1 MSSLEGLR
9 LKPKKK
15 IIERHDLEGLRLK
28 PKRKA
33 VVETEEIDYIP
44 KEESGMM
51 SDLFKPQYE
60 HLAEA
65 AEPLYNN
72 NFTKGFLSGVGRAA
86 MSEAADQAGSGVME
100 VAPGVVVPISESSA
114 MANIPEK
121 GLEALESMKPD
132 ENDTLGNIAY
142 KAGEFSGETASIP
155 MFPARGAVNA
165 AANTS
170 RSMFSRFGKEA
181 AMGGAI
187 GAGSGVLHE
196 TTGIDPLYSDLI
208 ASVAVPGALSNSQG
222 MFGRFSNPKEKLAKG
237 TMRVMGLN
245 KRKTGGFDV
254 PAAQAA
260 RDLEIDLP
268 AAALTDSAVTG
279 LADQWIS
286 KSPFFGN
293 KLRNKYLTAEEQT
306 RKALDD
312 IYNQTG
318 PKRTPELEGQIR
330 DAYTLSRE
338 GLPLELS
345 KRTVVPKNTSTTTEA
360 IYSQLANSDIFAKDT
375 RELLNILKNFKKN
388 LGSTSNKVDRYGAT
402 YPSNDKYDVKKL
414 INAKMNLNA
423 MIKWD
428 TDEGIKNLAR
438 KLQKAVSDDIS
449 EYGKINPEWYKN
461 YREADKLYGNLAKR
475 ERLEEMLGQK
485 ATNYATDSLSYNTLA
500 KSIRNP
506 ETAEILQKQVTPEVF
521 AKIQKLGE
529 VARAM
534 AAKNSRIPNPSGTA
548 ATLGVSTGILGLI
561 GLVNHPN
568 IPTALATAGAT
579 GGAMATVTQLLTNKK
594 FLDLALDYA
603 EKPTLSKE
611 ISLNKFIMDKTG
623 YSAVALRNK
632 LLDETNNNEDK

>member
-15 IIERHDLEGLRLK
+15 TIERHDLEGLRLK
-28 PKRKA
+28 PKREA
-33 VVETEEIDYIP
+33 VVESEEIDYSP
-44 KEESGMM
+44 KEEPGIM
-51 SDLFKPQYE
+51 SDFFKPQYK
-60 HLAEA
+60 HLIEA

-86 MSEAADQAGSGVME
+86 MSEAAEQAGAGVME

-142 KAGEFSGETASIP
+142 KAGEFGGATASMP
-155 MFPARGAVNA
+155 MIPARGAINA
-165 AANTS
+165 AANTGKS
-170 RSMFSRFGKEA
+170 LFGRFGKEA
-181 AMGGAI
+181 AMGSAIGGASGAI
-187 GAGSGVLHE
+187 QE
-196 TTGIDPLYSDLI
+196 TTNIDPLYADLI
-208 ASVAVPGALSNSQG
+208 SSVVVPSALSNKQG
-222 MFGRFSNPKEKLAKG
+222 MFGRFSNPNEKLAKG
-237 TMRVMGLN
+237 TMRLMGLS

-286 KSPFFGN
+286 KAPFFGN

-306 RKALDD
+306 RKVLDD
-312 IYNQTG
+312 IYNQTSN
-318 PKRTPELEGQIR
+318 KRTPELEDQIKGLYR
-330 DAYTLSRE
+330 TSRE
-338 GLPLELS
+338 SLPAELKDRS
-345 KRTVVPKNTSTTTEA
+345 IVPVNTKITAEEL
-360 IYSQLANSDIFAKDT
+360 YSDLANSDIHSKDT
-375 RELLNILKNFKKN
+375 KSLLQMINRLKKATANVSSKPDVYGSSFPSKN
-388 LGSTSNKVDRYGAT
+388 
-402 YPSNDKYDVKKL
+402 KYDVKRL
-414 INAKMNLNA
+414 INAKMNLNS

-428 TDEGIKNLAR
+428 TDEGVKNLAR
-438 KLQKAVSDDIS
+438 KLQGAISQDIT
-449 EYGKINPEWYKN
+449 EYGKLNPKWHET
-461 YREADKLYGNLAKR
+461 YRKADKLYGDLAKR
-475 ERLEEMLGQK
+475 EELESLLGNK
-485 ATNYATDSLSYNTLA
+485 AINYGTDSLSYNNLSKA
-500 KSIRNP
+500 INNP
-506 ETAEILQKQVTPEVF
+506 EKAEWLKKQVTPEVF
-521 AKIQKLGE
+521 AKIEKLGQ
-529 VARAM
+529 VAKAM
-534 AAKNSRIPNPSGTA
+534 ASKNARIPNPSGTA
-548 ATLGVSTGILGLI
+548 ATLGVSTGVLGLI

-568 IPTALATAGAT
+568 LTTGLLTAGAT

-632 LLDETNNNEDK
+632 LLDETNSNDK

>member
-15 IIERHDLEGLRLK
+15 TIERHDLEGLRLK
-28 PKRKA
+28 PKKEV
-33 VVETEEIDYIP
+33 VVETEEIDYSP
-44 KEESGMM
+44 KEESSIM
-51 SDLFKPQYE
+51 SNLFKPQYE
-60 HLAEA
+60 HLIEA
-65 AEPLYNN
+65 AEPIYNN
-72 NFTKGFLSGVGRAA
+72 NFTKGALSGFSRGA
-86 MSEAADQAGSGVME
+86 MSEAADQASAGVME

-114 MANIPEK
+114 TANIPEK
-121 GLEALESMKPD
+121 GLEALESMRPAK
-132 ENDTLGNIAY
+132 NDSLGNIAY
-142 KAGEFSGETASIP
+142 KAGEFGGATASIP
-155 MFPARGAVNA
+155 LLPGGGVINSGKSLFG
-165 AANTS
+165 
-170 RSMFSRFGKEA
+170 RFGKEA
-181 AMGGAI
+181 AMGSTI
-187 GAGSGVLHE
+187 GGTSGVLQE
-196 TTGIDPLYSDLI
+196 TTGIDPLYADLI
-208 ASVAVPGALSNSQG
+208 SSVAVPGALSNNQG

-237 TMRVMGLN
+237 AMRVMGLN

-279 LADQWIS
+279 LADQWIG
-286 KSPFFGN
+286 KTPFFGN
-293 KLRNKYLTAEEQT
+293 KLRNKYLTAEQQT
-306 RKALDD
+306 RNALDD

-318 PKRTPELEGQIR
+318 PKRTPELETKINEV
-330 DAYTLSRE
+330 YTASRE
-338 GLPLELS
+338 GLPVELD
-345 KRTVVPKNTSTTTEA
+345 KRGVVPKNTSITTDSF
-360 IYSQLANSDIFAKDT
+360 YSQLANSDIFAKDT
-375 RELLNILKNFKKN
+375 KQLLTILKNLKKN
-388 LGSTSNKVDRYGAT
+388 LGSTSNKVDRYGPTFPA
-402 YPSNDKYDVKKL
+402 NDTYDVKKL

-449 EYGKINPEWYKN
+449 EYGKLNPEWHKN
-461 YREADKLYGNLAKR
+461 YRAADKLYGDMAKR
-475 ERLEEMLGQK
+475 ERLEELLGQK

-529 VARAM
+529 VSRAM
-534 AAKNSRIPNPSGTA
+534 ASKTARIPNPSGTA
-548 ATLGVSTGILGLI
+548 ATLGVSTGVLGLI

-568 IPTALATAGAT
+568 LTTGLVTAGAT

-632 LLDETNNNEDK
+632 LLDEINNDDK

>member
-1 MSSLEGLR
+1 MSKFDGLR
-9 LKPKKK
+9 TRPKSKF
-15 IIERHDLEGLRLK
+15 DGLRTR
-28 PKRKA
+28 PKRK
-33 VVETEEIDYIP
+33 VFVPEKTDDNETKRDI
-44 KEESGMM
+44 
-51 SDLFKPQYE
+51 L
-60 HLAEA
+60 LATLNPGQFI
-65 AEPLYNN
+65 EPLYNN

-86 MSEAADQAGSGVME
+86 MSEAADQAGAGVME

-132 ENDTLGNIAY
+132 KNDTLGNIAY
-142 KAGEFSGETASIP
+142 KAGEFSGGTA
-155 MFPARGAVNA
+155 MFPVRGAVNA
-165 AANTS
+165 AANTG
-170 RSMFSRFGKEA
+170 RSMLSRFGKEA

-196 TTGIDPLYSDLI
+196 TTGTDPLYADLI

-237 TMRVMGLN
+237 AMRVMGLN

-254 PAAQAA
+254 AAAQAA

-279 LADQWIS
+279 LADQWIG
-286 KSPFFGN
+286 KTPFFGN
-293 KLRNKYLTAEEQT
+293 KLRNKYLTAEQQT
-306 RKALDD
+306 RNALDD

-318 PKRTPELEGQIR
+318 PKRTPELETKINE
-330 DAYTLSRE
+330 AYTASRE
-338 GLPLELS
+338 GLPIELD
-345 KRTVVPKNTSTTTEA
+345 KRGVVPKNTSVTTDSL
-360 IYSQLANSDIFAKDT
+360 YSQLANSDIFAKDT
-375 RELLNILKNFKKN
+375 KQLLTILKNLKKN

-449 EYGKINPEWYKN
+449 EYGKINPEWHKN
-461 YREADKLYGNLAKR
+461 YREADKLFGDLAKR
-475 ERLEEMLGQK
+475 ERLEEILGQK
-485 ATNYATDSLSYNTLA
+485 ATNYATDSLSYNALA

-529 VARAM
+529 VSRAM
-534 AAKNSRIPNPSGTA
+534 AAKSSRIPNPSGTA
-548 ATLGVSTGILGLI
+548 ATLGVSGGIAGLFQLASHPSFFTG
-561 GLVNHPN
+561 
-568 IPTALATAGAT
+568 LATGAAT
-579 GGAMATVTQLLTNKK
+579 GGAMATVTGLLTNKK

-603 EKPTLSKE
+603 EKPTLSKG
-611 ISLNKFIMDKTG
+611 ITLNKFIMDKTG

-632 LLDETNNNEDK
+632 ILEDDKENKDDKK

>member
-15 IIERHDLEGLRLK
+15 TIKKHDLEGLRLK

-33 VVETEEIDYIP
+33 VVETEEIDYTP
-44 KEESGMM
+44 KEESSII

-60 HLAEA
+60 HLIEA

-72 NFTKGFLSGVGRAA
+72 NFTKGALAGFSRGA
-86 MSEAADQAGSGVME
+86 MSEAADQAAAGVME

-121 GLEALESMKPD
+121 GLEALESMKPAK
-132 ENDTLGNIAY
+132 NDSLGNIAY
-142 KAGEFSGETASIP
+142 KAGEFGGATASMP
-155 MFPARGAVNA
+155 MLPGGGVVN
-165 AANTS
+165 TGKS
-170 RSMFSRFGKEA
+170 LFSRFGKEA
-181 AMGGAI
+181 AMGSTIGGA
-187 GAGSGVLHE
+187 SGVLQE
-196 TTGIDPLYSDLI
+196 TTGIDPLYADLI
-208 ASVAVPGALSNSQG
+208 SSLAVPGAVSNSQG
-222 MFGRFSNPKEKLAKG
+222 MFGRFANPKEKIAKG
-237 TMRVMGLN
+237 TMRIMGLN

-279 LADQWIS
+279 FADQWIS

-293 KLRNKYLTAEEQT
+293 KLRNKYLTAEQQT

-312 IYNQTG
+312 IYAQSG
-318 PKRTPELEGQIR
+318 PKRTPELDAQIR
-330 DAYTLSRE
+330 EAYTASRKQ
-338 GLPLELS
+338 LPEELS
-345 KRTVVPKNTSTTTEA
+345 KRRIIPKNTAITTNELYDE
-360 IYSQLANSDIFAKDT
+360 IANSDIFAADT
-375 RELLNILKNFKKN
+375 KQLLTILKSLKKK
-388 LGSTSNKVDRYGAT
+388 LGSTSSKQVDRYGSSF
-402 YPSNDKYDVKKL
+402 PSNDTYDVKKL

-438 KLQKAVSDDIS
+438 KLQKAVSDDIA
-449 EYGKINPEWYKN
+449 EYGKLNPEWHKN
-461 YREADKLYGNLAKR
+461 YRAADKLYGDMAKR

-500 KSIRNP
+500 KAIRNP

-529 VARAM
+529 VSRAM
-534 AAKNSRIPNPSGTA
+534 ASKTARLPNPSGTA
-548 ATLGVSTGILGLI
+548 ATLGVSGLI
-561 GLVNHPN
+561 TGLYQIATHPTLLTGL
-568 IPTALATAGAT
+568 ITGTATAGSL
-579 GGAMATVTQLLTNKK
+579 ATVTQLLTNKK

-611 ISLNKFIMDKTG
+611 VSLNKFIMDKTG

-632 LLDETNNNEDK
+632 LLEESNNNDK

>member
-15 IIERHDLEGLRLK
+15 TIERHDLEGLRLK
-28 PKRKA
+28 PKKEA
-33 VVETEEIDYIP
+33 VVETEEIDYSP
-44 KEESGMM
+44 KEEPGIM
-51 SDLFKPQYE
+51 SNLFKPQYE
-60 HLAEA
+60 HLIEA

-86 MSEAADQAGSGVME
+86 MSEAADQAGAGVME

-121 GLEALESMKPD
+121 GLEVLESMKPD

-142 KAGEFSGETASIP
+142 KAGEFGGATASMP
-155 MFPARGAVNA
+155 MFPVRGAVNA
-165 AANTS
+165 AANTG
-170 RSMFSRFGKEA
+170 RSMLSRFGKEA
-181 AMGGAI
+181 AMGSAI
-187 GAGSGVLHE
+187 GGGSGVLQE
-196 TTGIDPLYSDLI
+196 TTGIDPFYADLI

-237 TMRVMGLN
+237 AMRVMGLN

-260 RDLEIDLP
+260 KDLEIDLP

-293 KLRNKYLTAEEQT
+293 KLRNKYLTVEEQT

-312 IYNQTG
+312 IYSQSG
-318 PKRTPELEGQIR
+318 PKRTPELETKINE
-330 DAYTLSRE
+330 AYTASRE
-338 GLPLELS
+338 GLPVELD
-345 KRTVVPKNTSTTTEA
+345 KRSVVPKNTSVTTNSL
-360 IYSQLANSDIFAKDT
+360 YGQLANSDVFAKDT
-375 RELLNILKNFKKN
+375 KQLLTILKNLKKN

-438 KLQKAVSDDIS
+438 KLQKAVSEDIS
-449 EYGKINPEWYKN
+449 EYGKINPEWHKN

-475 ERLEEMLGQK
+475 ERVEEMLGQK
-485 ATNYATDSLSYNTLA
+485 ATNYATDGLSYNTLA

-506 ETAEILQKQVTPEVF
+506 NTAEILQKQVTPEIF

-548 ATLGVSTGILGLI
+548 ATLGVSTGVLGLI
-561 GLVNHPN
+561 GLVNHPDL
-568 IPTALATAGAT
+568 TTGLLTAGGT
-579 GGAMATVTQLLTNKK
+579 GAAMATVTGLLTNKK

-603 EKPTLSKE
+603 EKPTLPKE

-632 LLDETNNNEDK
+632 LLDETNNDDK

>member
-15 IIERHDLEGLRLK
+15 TIEKHDLEGLRLK

-44 KEESGMM
+44 KEETGIISN
-51 SDLFKPQYE
+51 LFKPQYE
-60 HLAEA
+60 HLIEA
-65 AEPLYNN
+65 AEPLFNN
-72 NFTKGFLSGVGRAA
+72 NFTKGALSGFSRGA
-86 MSEAADQAGSGVME
+86 MSEAADQASAGVME

-132 ENDTLGNIAY
+132 KNDTFGNIAY
-142 KAGEFSGETASIP
+142 KAGEFGGATAGMP
-155 MFPARGAVNA
+155 MLPGGGAVN
-165 AANTS
+165 TGKS
-170 RSMFSRFGKEA
+170 LFGRFGKEA
-181 AMGGAI
+181 AMGSTI
-187 GAGSGVLHE
+187 GGTSGVLQE
-196 TTGIDPLYSDLI
+196 TTGIDPLYADLI
-208 ASVAVPGALSNSQG
+208 SSVAVPGTLSNNQG

-237 TMRVMGLN
+237 AMRVMGLN

-254 PAAQAA
+254 AAAQAA

-279 LADQWIS
+279 LADQWIG
-286 KSPFFGN
+286 KTPFFGN
-293 KLRNKYLTAEEQT
+293 KLRNKYLTAEQQT
-306 RKALDD
+306 RNALDD

-318 PKRTPELEGQIR
+318 PKRTPELETKINE
-330 DAYTLSRE
+330 AYTASRE
-338 GLPLELS
+338 GLPIELD
-345 KRTVVPKNTSTTTEA
+345 KRGVVPKNTSVTTDSL
-360 IYSQLANSDIFAKDT
+360 YSQLANSDIFAKDT
-375 RELLNILKNFKKN
+375 KQLLTILKNLKKN

-449 EYGKINPEWYKN
+449 EYGKINHEWHKN

-485 ATNYATDSLSYNTLA
+485 ATNYATDSLSYNALA

-529 VARAM
+529 VSRAM
-534 AAKNSRIPNPSGTA
+534 AAKSSRIPNPSGTA
-548 ATLGVSTGILGLI
+548 ATLGVSGGIAGLFQLASHPSFFTG
-561 GLVNHPN
+561 
-568 IPTALATAGAT
+568 LATGAAT
-579 GGAMATVTQLLTNKK
+579 GGAMATVTGLLTNKK

-603 EKPTLSKE
+603 EKPTLSKG
-611 ISLNKFIMDKTG
+611 ITLNKFIMDKTG

-632 LLDETNNNEDK
+632 ILEDDKENKDDKK

>member
-1 MSSLEGLR
+1 MSKFDGLR
-9 LKPKKK
+9 TRPKSKF
-15 IIERHDLEGLRLK
+15 DGLRTRA
-28 PKRKA
+28 KRK
-33 VVETEEIDYIP
+33 VFVPEKTDDNETKRDI
-44 KEESGMM
+44 
-51 SDLFKPQYE
+51 L
-60 HLAEA
+60 LATLNPGQFV
-65 AEPLYNN
+65 EPLYNN

-86 MSEAADQAGSGVME
+86 MSEAADQTGAGVME

-142 KAGEFSGETASIP
+142 KAGEFGGATASMP

-170 RSMFSRFGKEA
+170 RSMLTRFGKEA

-196 TTGIDPLYSDLI
+196 TTGIDPLYADLI

-237 TMRVMGLN
+237 AMRVMGLN

-254 PAAQAA
+254 AAAQAA

-279 LADQWIS
+279 LADQWIG
-286 KSPFFGN
+286 KTPFFGN
-293 KLRNKYLTAEEQT
+293 KLRNKYLTAEQQT
-306 RKALDD
+306 RNALDD

-449 EYGKINPEWYKN
+449 EYGKINPDWHKN

-485 ATNYATDSLSYNTLA
+485 ATNYATDSLSYNALA

-534 AAKNSRIPNPSGTA
+534 AAKSSRIPNPSGTA
-548 ATLGVSTGILGLI
+548 ATLGVSGGIAGLFQLASHPSFFTG
-561 GLVNHPN
+561 
-568 IPTALATAGAT
+568 LATGAAT
-579 GGAMATVTQLLTNKK
+579 GGAMATVTGLLTNKK

-603 EKPTLSKE
+603 EKPTLSKG
-611 ISLNKFIMDKTG
+611 ITLNKFIMDKTG

-632 LLDETNNNEDK
+632 ILEDDKENKDDKK